1 MIDLWVNLGLEVGVP
16 LPLALGFAAGV
27 VIADAL
33 GKRFV
38 DCSCWVFWTPGW
50 TAAGYL
56 YH

>member
-1 MIDLWVNLGLEVGVP
+1 MNLGLEVGVP

-33 GKRFV
+33 EKRFV

-56 YH
+56 YYTGGS